1 MADRASPP
9 VTGTTRVAGVIGSP
23 VRHSLSPTLLNA
35 AFRPR
40 ASTGSTWRSRCP
52 RAPELRPWPR
62 HAHPGPPGAVG
73 HDAAQVGGL
82 GGGRRADPHRRALGA
97 VNCVFERDGR
107 LVGDNTD
114 GPGFVDS
121 LVRDEGVALAG
132 RRCVLLA
139 RAEPVG
145 PSPGPWARQ
154 TWPRWWSSTGRPT
167 RPRRAAELA
176 GRVGRVGEVGDVAAA
191 DVVVNATSLGMAGGA
206 AAGATPVD
214 PDLLRAGQVVVDLG
228 YHPAETPLLAAA
240 RARGAVA
247 VNGVGMLVHQA
258 AHAFARWTGEP
269 PPLREM
275 THRDPARART
285 SRAVCRQFVT
295 QLKSTQRG
303 VRHPPPRVV
312 VGLTLGAG
320 WSAA

>member
-1 MADRASPP
+1 VADRASPS

-35 AFRPR
+35 AFR
-40 ASTGSTWRSRCP
+40 ATGLDWVYV
-52 RAPELRPWPR
+52 AFEVPE
-62 HAHPGPPGAVG
+62 GAG
-73 HDAAQVGGL
+73 AAAVAAMRTLGL
-82 GGGRRADPHRRALGA
+82 GGLSVTMPHKAAAWEAVDERTPTAEALGA

-132 RRCVLLA
+132 RRCVLLGAGGAGRAVA
-139 RAEPVG
+139 RALGEADVAEVVVVNR
-145 PSPGPWARQ
+145 SPDPAR
-154 TWPRWWSSTGRPT
+154 W
-167 RPRRAAELA
+167 AAELA

-206 AAGATPVD
+206 GAGATPVD
-214 PDLLRAGQVVVDLG
+214 PDLLRAGQVVVDLV

-275 THRDPARART
+275 TTAIRHELARRAPSAGSS
-285 SRAVCRQFVT
+285 SR
-295 QLKSTQRG
+295 S
-303 VRHPPPRVV
+303 
-312 VGLTLGAG
+312 
-320 WSAA
+320 